1 MGNERVNLDCD
12 VLIVGAGPTG
22 LMSAIELARRGVDCR
37 IIDASPIPFA
47 GSRGKGLQPRTLEI
61 FEHIGVIDAVAGR
74 ASLYPRMRVHLGPL
88 SLKIGSLG
96 TDHPATPET
105 PWPNML
111 MLPQFRTE
119 QALERRLG
127 ELGVTVERGKVLVAL
142 EQDDT
147 AVVAQLESGETLR
160 AGYLVGSDGGRSTVR
175 KAVGIGLVGETLDD
189 REKVVADLEIPG
201 LDRSEWHNWPTLKG
215 VIAIAPL
222 PEEELFQLQAPAFVD
237 HDDQLGGLER
247 VTGFK
252 PGRIVW
258 KSRFRHQTRMA
269 ETFRRGRV
277 LLAGDAAHLHPP
289 SGGQGL
295 NTSIQDA
302 WNLGWKLS
310 LVVGGAD
317 PALLDTYAE
326 ERMAVAASML
336 KLTKRLHKTAS
347 TKRGDETN
355 QLGLNYREGRLASGM
370 PQGQLHP
377 GDRLPNLGLADGG
390 CVFDR
395 LREGK
400 GLMLHR
406 PDGTAIA
413 VRPDGYVTAIAQR
426 PPSLLEGLEYI
437 HDNLAA

>member
-1 MGNERVNLDCD
+1 MLFDCD

-22 LMSAIELARRGVDCR
+22 LMTAIELARRGVMCR
-37 IIDASPIPFA
+37 IIDASEAPFE

-61 FEHIGVIDAVAGR
+61 FEHIGIVGTIAGR
-74 ASLYPRMRVHLGPL
+74 AALYPQMRVHLGPF
-88 SLKIGSLG
+88 SLRIGSLG
-96 TDHPATPET
+96 TDHPATQET

-119 QALERRLG
+119 QALLQRLV
-127 ELGVTVERGKVLVAL
+127 ELGVEIERGKVLAGL
-142 EQDDT
+142 EQDDAGVT
-147 AVVAQLESGETLR
+147 ARLETGETLR
-160 AGYLVGSDGGRSTVR
+160 ARYLVGSDGGRSTVR
-175 KAVGIGLVGETLDD
+175 KAVGIGLVGETLDT

-222 PEEELFQLQAPAFVD
+222 PEVGLFQLQAPASID
-237 HDDQLGGLER
+237 ADDQLGGLER
-247 VTGFK
+247 ATGFK
-252 PGRIVW
+252 AGRIAW

-269 ETFRRGRV
+269 ETFRKGRV

-302 WNLGWKLS
+302 WNLGWKLA
-310 LVVGGAD
+310 LVVNGAN
-317 PALLDTYAE
+317 PALLDTYVE

-336 KLTKRLHKTAS
+336 KLTKRLHKSAS

-355 QLGLNYREGRLASGM
+355 QLGLNYRGGPLVSGVALEG
-370 PQGQLHP
+370 LHP
-377 GDRLPNLGLADGG
+377 GDRLPNLALADGG
-390 CVFDR
+390 CVFEH

-400 GLMLHR
+400 GLVLRR
-406 PDGTAIA
+406 PDGLSIT
-413 VRPDGYVTAIAQR
+413 VRPDGYVAAIAAS
-426 PPSLLEGLEYI
+426 PPQLLDGLAYS
-437 HDNLAA
+437 HSNLAA

>member
-1 MGNERVNLDCD
+1 MAQFDCD

-22 LMSAIELARRGVDCR
+22 LMTAIELVRRGVDCR
-37 IIDASPIPFA
+37 IVDASPLPFA

-61 FEHIGVIDAVAGR
+61 FEHIGIVGAVAAR

-88 SLKIGSLG
+88 SLRIGSLG
-96 TDHPATPET
+96 SDHPATQET

-119 QALERRLG
+119 QALLERLT
-127 ELGVTVERGKVLVAL
+127 ELRSEVQRGTVLAGL
-142 EQDDT
+142 EQDDAGVT
-147 AVVAQLESGETLR
+147 ARLETGETLR
-160 AGYLVGSDGGRSTVR
+160 ARYLVGCDGGRSTVR
-175 KAVGIGLVGETLDD
+175 KAVGIGLVGETLDN

-201 LDRSEWHNWPTLKG
+201 LDRSEWHNWPTLRG

-222 PEEELFQLQAPAFVD
+222 PEEGLFQVQAPAYID
-237 HDDQLGGLER
+237 ADGQLGGLEHA
-247 VTGFK
+247 TGFK
-252 PGRIVW
+252 AGRIVW

-269 ETFRRGRV
+269 ESFREGRV

-302 WNLGWKLS
+302 WNLGWKLA
-310 LVVGGAD
+310 LVVQGAD

-336 KLTKRLHKTAS
+336 KLTKRLHKSAS

-355 QLGLNYREGRLASGM
+355 QLGLNYRGGALACGIVL
-370 PQGQLHP
+370 GELHP
-377 GDRLPNLGLADGG
+377 GDRLPNLRLADGG

-395 LREGK
+395 LRDGK
-400 GLMLHR
+400 GLMLR
-406 PDGTAIA
+406 GPEGTTIT
-413 VRPDGYVTAIAQR
+413 VRPDGYIAAIGDR
-426 PPSLLEGLEYI
+426 PPPLLDRLEFT
-437 HDNLAA
+437 HSHLAA